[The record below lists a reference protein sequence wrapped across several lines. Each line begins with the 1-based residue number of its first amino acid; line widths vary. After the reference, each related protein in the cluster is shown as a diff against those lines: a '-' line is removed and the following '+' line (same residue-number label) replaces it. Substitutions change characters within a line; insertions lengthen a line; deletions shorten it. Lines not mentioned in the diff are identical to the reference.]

1 MDSGETVFN
10 RQNATELRGRS
21 GESGMLK
28 SRNLGKRNASIV
40 GDSWCGAPAAVSDA
54 NDEEP
59 SSRARE
65 TPTKRQRR
73 RGVALK

>member
-28 SRNLGKRNASIV
+28 SRNLGKRDASTV
-40 GDSWCGAPAAVSDA
+40 GAVLLQLFQTRTTKNRAHAHAKRPRKGSDG
-54 NDEEP
+54 EGWP
-59 SSRARE
+59 
-65 TPTKRQRR
+65 
-73 RGVALK
+73 

>member
-10 RQNATELRGRS
+10 RRNATELRGRS

-28 SRNLGKRNASIV
+28 SRNLGKRNALTIV
-40 GDSWCGAPAAVSDA
+40 DSRCGAPAAVSDV

-59 SSRARE
+59 SSRTRE
-65 TPTKRQRR
+65 TRR